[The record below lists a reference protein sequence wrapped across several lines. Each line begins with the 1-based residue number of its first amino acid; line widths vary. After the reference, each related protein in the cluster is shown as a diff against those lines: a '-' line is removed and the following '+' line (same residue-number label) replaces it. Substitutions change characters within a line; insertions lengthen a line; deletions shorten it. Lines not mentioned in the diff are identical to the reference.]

1 MEIQQYIKDYTT
13 LTKPKV
19 NLLLVITA
27 LSAIFLASD
36 NFPSFQVLIAVVVG
50 GTFASGGA
58 GAINHSIDKDIDNTM
73 KRTSARP
80 VAGERISKLN
90 ALIFGVILNVAS
102 FIILTLLTNVLAA
115 FMAISGTLF
124 YVLIYS
130 IWLKKKTFHNIV
142 IGGAA
147 GCFPPLVGW
156 SAVTGDLSLSAW
168 YLFAII
174 FFWTPPHFWAL
185 ALYRSGDYQIAKI
198 PMLPLTNGRTST
210 INHIMVY
217 SLILSFVSF
226 MPAIFGYSG
235 LVYLLIIIPLDIAF
249 VWFAYCIF
257 RNDTDKNA
265 KVLFGFSILY
275 LFLVFSGLLAD
286 DHLLSSFSPNLL

>member
-1 MEIQQYIKDYTT
+1 MEIKQYIKDYTT

-36 NFPSFQVLIAVVVG
+36 SLPSISVLFAVIVG
-50 GTFASGGA
+50 GTLASGGA

-73 KRTSARP
+73 KRTSKRP
-80 VAGERISKLN
+80 VAGDRISKSN
-90 ALIFGVILNVAS
+90 ALLFGIVLNVAS
-102 FIILTLLTNVLAA
+102 FIILTYLTNILAA
-115 FMAISGTLF
+115 LMAISGTLF
-124 YVLIYS
+124 YVIIYS
-130 IWLKKKTFHNIV
+130 IWLKKKTYHNIV

-185 ALYRSGDYQIAKI
+185 AMLMKDDYSKANI
-198 PMLPLTNGRTST
+198 PMLPSVVGIKATFKPMTLHTVT
-210 INHIMVY
+210 
-217 SLILSFVSF
+217 LILLTLVMTFVNSKLSYIYF
-226 MPAIFGYSG
+226 
-235 LVYLLIIIPLDIAF
+235 
-249 VWFAYCIF
+249 
-257 RNDTDKNA
+257 
-265 KVLFGFSILY
+265 FSCLTIGTYY
-275 LFLVFSGLLAD
+275 LFLTYRLYKDYDRQNNLKIYKFSLLYMMLFSVIVIAD
-286 DHLLSSFSPNLL
+286 SLI

>member
-1 MEIQQYIKDYTT
+1 MQIQQYIKDYTT

-36 NFPSFQVLIAVVVG
+36 NFPSIQVLVAVIIG
-50 GTFASGGA
+50 GTLASGGA
-58 GAINHSIDKDIDNTM
+58 GAINHSIDKEIDNTM
-73 KRTSARP
+73 KRTSERP
-80 VAGERISKLN
+80 VAGERISRFN
-90 ALIFGVILNVAS
+90 ALLFGIVLNLAS
-102 FIILTLLTNVLAA
+102 FLILTYLTNMLAA
-115 FMAISGTLF
+115 MMAISGTLF

-130 IWLKKKTFHNIV
+130 IWLKKKTYHNIV

-185 ALYRSGDYQIAKI
+185 AMLMKDDYSKANI
-198 PMLPLTNGRTST
+198 PMLPSVVGIKATFKPMTLHTVT
-210 INHIMVY
+210 
-217 SLILSFVSF
+217 LILLT
-226 MPAIFGYSG
+226 
-235 LVYLLIIIPLDIAF
+235 LVMTFINSKLSYIYF
-249 VWFAYCIF
+249 FSC
-257 RNDTDKNA
+257 
-265 KVLFGFSILY
+265 LFIGTYY
-275 LFLVFSGLLAD
+275 LFLTYKLYKDYDRQNNLKIYKFSLLYMM
-286 DHLLSSFSPNLL
+286 LFSVIVIVDSLV

>member
-185 ALYRSGDYQIAKI
+185 AMLMKDDYSKAKI
-198 PMLPLTNGRTST
+198 PMLPSVVGIEATFKPMTLHTITLILLTLVMTFVNDKLSYIYFLSCAT
-210 INHIMVY
+210 IGIYYLYLTYRLYKDYDRKNNLKVY
-217 SLILSFVSF
+217 KFSLLYMMLYSVIVIADSLI
-226 MPAIFGYSG
+226 
-235 LVYLLIIIPLDIAF
+235 
-249 VWFAYCIF
+249 
-257 RNDTDKNA
+257 
-265 KVLFGFSILY
+265 
-275 LFLVFSGLLAD
+275 
-286 DHLLSSFSPNLL
+286 

>member
-1 MEIQQYIKDYTT
+1 MQIQQYIKDYTT

-36 NFPSFQVLIAVVVG
+36 NFPSIQVLIAVIIG
-50 GTFASGGA
+50 GTLASGGA
-58 GAINHSIDKDIDNTM
+58 GAINHSIDKEIDNTM
-73 KRTSARP
+73 KRTSERP
-80 VAGERISKLN
+80 VAGERISRFN
-90 ALIFGVILNVAS
+90 ALLFGIVLNLAS
-102 FIILTLLTNVLAA
+102 FLILTYLTNMLAA
-115 FMAISGTLF
+115 MMAISGTLF

-130 IWLKKKTFHNIV
+130 IWLKKKTYHNIV

-185 ALYRSGDYQIAKI
+185 AMLMKDDYSKANI
-198 PMLPLTNGRTST
+198 PMLPSVVGIKATFKPMTLHTVT
-210 INHIMVY
+210 
-217 SLILSFVSF
+217 LILLTLVMTFVNSKLSYIYF
-226 MPAIFGYSG
+226 FS
-235 LVYLLIIIPLDIAF
+235 
-249 VWFAYCIF
+249 C
-257 RNDTDKNA
+257 
-265 KVLFGFSILY
+265 FSIGTYY
-275 LFLVFSGLLAD
+275 LFLTYKLYKDYDRQNNLKIYKFSLLYMM
-286 DHLLSSFSPNLL
+286 LFSVIVIVDSLV

>member
-1 MEIQQYIKDYTT
+1 MEIKQYIKDYTT

-36 NFPSFQVLIAVVVG
+36 SLPSISVLFAVIVG
-50 GTFASGGA
+50 GTLASGGA

-73 KRTSARP
+73 KRTSKRP
-80 VAGERISKLN
+80 VAGERISKSN
-90 ALIFGVILNVAS
+90 ALLFGIVLNVAS
-102 FIILTLLTNVLAA
+102 FIILTYLTNILAA
-115 FMAISGTLF
+115 LMAISGTLF
-124 YVLIYS
+124 YVIIYS
-130 IWLKKKTFHNIV
+130 IWLKKKTYHNIV

-185 ALYRSGDYQIAKI
+185 AMLMKDDYSKANI
-198 PMLPLTNGRTST
+198 PMLPSVVGIKATFKPMTLHTVT
-210 INHIMVY
+210 
-217 SLILSFVSF
+217 LILLTLVMTFVNSKLSYIYF
-226 MPAIFGYSG
+226 FSC
-235 LVYLLIIIPLDIAF
+235 LIIGT
-249 VWFAYCIF
+249 Y
-257 RNDTDKNA
+257 
-265 KVLFGFSILY
+265 Y
-275 LFLVFSGLLAD
+275 LFLTYRLYKDYDRQNNLKIYKFSLLYMMLFSVIVIAD
-286 DHLLSSFSPNLL
+286 SYNLNLNRY

>member
-1 MEIQQYIKDYTT
+1 MQIQQYIKDYTT

-36 NFPSFQVLIAVVVG
+36 NFPSIQVLIAVIIG
-50 GTFASGGA
+50 GTLASGGA
-58 GAINHSIDKDIDNTM
+58 GAINHSIDKEIDNTM
-73 KRTSARP
+73 KRTSERP
-80 VAGERISKLN
+80 VAGERISRFN
-90 ALIFGVILNVAS
+90 ALLFGIVLNLAS
-102 FIILTLLTNVLAA
+102 FIILTYLTNMLAA
-115 FMAISGTLF
+115 MMAISGTLF

-130 IWLKKKTFHNIV
+130 IWLKKKTYHNIV

-185 ALYRSGDYQIAKI
+185 AMLMKDDYSKANI
-198 PMLPLTNGRTST
+198 PMLPSVVGIKATFKPMTLHTVT
-210 INHIMVY
+210 
-217 SLILSFVSF
+217 LILLTLLMTFVNSKLSYIYF
-226 MPAIFGYSG
+226 FS
-235 LVYLLIIIPLDIAF
+235 
-249 VWFAYCIF
+249 C
-257 RNDTDKNA
+257 
-265 KVLFGFSILY
+265 LFIGTYY
-275 LFLVFSGLLAD
+275 LFLTYRLYKDYDRQNNLKIYKFSVLYMML
-286 DHLLSSFSPNLL
+286 FSVIVIVDSLV

>member
-27 LSAIFLASD
+27 LSAIFLASE
-36 NFPSFQVLIAVVVG
+36 NLPSIQVLIAVIVG

-73 KRTSARP
+73 KRTSKRP

-90 ALIFGVILNVAS
+90 ALIFGILLNVAS
-102 FIILTLLTNVLAA
+102 FTILSVLTNVLAA
-115 FMAISGTLF
+115 VMAISGTLF
-124 YVLIYS
+124 YVIIYS

-185 ALYRSGDYQIAKI
+185 AMLMKDDYSKAKI
-198 PMLPLTNGRTST
+198 PMLPSVVGIEATFKPMTLHT
-210 INHIMVY
+210 IT
-217 SLILSFVSF
+217 LILLTLVMTFVNNKL
-226 MPAIFGYSG
+226 GYIYFLSCT
-235 LVYLLIIIPLDIAF
+235 IIGI
-249 VWFAYCIF
+249 YY
-257 RNDTDKNA
+257 
-265 KVLFGFSILY
+265 LY
-275 LFLVFSGLLAD
+275 LTYKLYKDYDRESNLKIYKFSLLYMMLFSVIVIAD
-286 DHLLSSFSPNLL
+286 SII

>member
-1 MEIQQYIKDYTT
+1 MQIQQYIKDYTT

-36 NFPSFQVLIAVVVG
+36 NFPSIQVLIAVIIG
-50 GTFASGGA
+50 GTLASGGA
-58 GAINHSIDKDIDNTM
+58 GAINHSIDKEIDNTM
-73 KRTSARP
+73 KRTSERP
-80 VAGERISKLN
+80 VAGERISRFN
-90 ALIFGVILNVAS
+90 ALLFGIVLNLAS
-102 FIILTLLTNVLAA
+102 FLILTYLTNMLAA
-115 FMAISGTLF
+115 IMAISGTLF

-130 IWLKKKTFHNIV
+130 IWLKKKTYHNIV

-185 ALYRSGDYQIAKI
+185 AMLMKDDYSKANI
-198 PMLPLTNGRTST
+198 PMLPSVVGIKATFKPMTLHTVT
-210 INHIMVY
+210 
-217 SLILSFVSF
+217 LILLTLVMTFVNSKLSYIYF
-226 MPAIFGYSG
+226 FS
-235 LVYLLIIIPLDIAF
+235 
-249 VWFAYCIF
+249 C
-257 RNDTDKNA
+257 
-265 KVLFGFSILY
+265 LFIGTYY
-275 LFLVFSGLLAD
+275 LFLTYKLYKDYDRQNNLKIYKFSLLYMM
-286 DHLLSSFSPNLL
+286 LFSVIVIVDSLV

>member
-1 MEIQQYIKDYTT
+1 MQIQQYIKDYTT

-36 NFPSFQVLIAVVVG
+36 NFPSIQVLIAVIIG
-50 GTFASGGA
+50 GTLASGGA
-58 GAINHSIDKDIDNTM
+58 GAINHSIDKEIDNTM
-73 KRTSARP
+73 KRTSERP
-80 VAGERISKLN
+80 VAGERISRFN
-90 ALIFGVILNVAS
+90 ALFFGIVLNLAS
-102 FIILTLLTNVLAA
+102 FIILTYLTNMLAA
-115 FMAISGTLF
+115 MMAISGTLF

-130 IWLKKKTFHNIV
+130 IWLKKKTYHNIV

-185 ALYRSGDYQIAKI
+185 AMLMKDDYSKANI
-198 PMLPLTNGRTST
+198 PMLPSVVGIKATFKPMTLHTVT
-210 INHIMVY
+210 
-217 SLILSFVSF
+217 LILLTLVMTFVNSKLSYIYF
-226 MPAIFGYSG
+226 FS
-235 LVYLLIIIPLDIAF
+235 
-249 VWFAYCIF
+249 C
-257 RNDTDKNA
+257 
-265 KVLFGFSILY
+265 LFIGTYY
-275 LFLVFSGLLAD
+275 LFLTYRLYKDYDMQNNLKIYKFSLLYMM
-286 DHLLSSFSPNLL
+286 LFSVIVIVDSLV

>member
-1 MEIQQYIKDYTT
+1 MQIQQYIKDYTT

-36 NFPSFQVLIAVVVG
+36 NFPSIQVLIAVIIG
-50 GTFASGGA
+50 GTLASGGA
-58 GAINHSIDKDIDNTM
+58 GAINHSIDKEIDNTM
-73 KRTSARP
+73 KRTSERP
-80 VAGERISKLN
+80 VAGERISRFN
-90 ALIFGVILNVAS
+90 ALLFGIVLNLAS
-102 FIILTLLTNVLAA
+102 FLILTYLTNMLAA
-115 FMAISGTLF
+115 MMAISGTLF

-130 IWLKKKTFHNIV
+130 IWLKKKTYHNIV

-185 ALYRSGDYQIAKI
+185 AMLMKDDYSKANI
-198 PMLPLTNGRTST
+198 PMLPSVVGIKATFKPMTLHTVTLILLTLVMTFVNSKLSYITSF
-210 INHIMVY
+210 HAY
-217 SLILSFVSF
+217 SL
-226 MPAIFGYSG
+226 AHTIFS
-235 LVYLLIIIPLDIAF
+235 
-249 VWFAYCIF
+249 
-257 RNDTDKNA
+257 
-265 KVLFGFSILY
+265 
-275 LFLVFSGLLAD
+275 
-286 DHLLSSFSPNLL
+286 

>member
-1 MEIQQYIKDYTT
+1 MEIKQYIKDYTT

-36 NFPSFQVLIAVVVG
+36 SLPSISVLFAVIVG
-50 GTFASGGA
+50 GTLASGGA

-73 KRTSARP
+73 KRTSKRP
-80 VAGERISKLN
+80 VAGDRISKSN
-90 ALIFGVILNVAS
+90 ALLFGIVLNVAS
-102 FIILTLLTNVLAA
+102 FIILTYLTNILAA
-115 FMAISGTLF
+115 LMAISGTLF
-124 YVLIYS
+124 YVIIYS
-130 IWLKKKTFHNIV
+130 IWLKKKTYHNIV

-185 ALYRSGDYQIAKI
+185 AMLMKDDYSKANI
-198 PMLPLTNGRTST
+198 PMLPSVVGIKATFKPMTLHTVT
-210 INHIMVY
+210 
-217 SLILSFVSF
+217 LILLTLVMTFVNSKLSYIYF
-226 MPAIFGYSG
+226 FSCLTIG
-235 LVYLLIIIPLDIAF
+235 
-249 VWFAYCIF
+249 AY
-257 RNDTDKNA
+257 
-265 KVLFGFSILY
+265 Y
-275 LFLVFSGLLAD
+275 LFLTYRLYKDYDRQNNLKIYKFSLLYMMLFSVIVIAD
-286 DHLLSSFSPNLL
+286 SLI

>member
-27 LSAIFLASD
+27 LSAIFLASE
-36 NFPSFQVLIAVVVG
+36 NLPSIQVLIAVIVG

-73 KRTSARP
+73 KRTSKRP

-90 ALIFGVILNVAS
+90 ALIFGILLNVAS
-102 FIILTLLTNVLAA
+102 FTILSVLTNVLAA
-115 FMAISGTLF
+115 VMAISGTLF
-124 YVLIYS
+124 YVIIYS

-185 ALYRSGDYQIAKI
+185 AMLMKDDYSKAKI
-198 PMLPLTNGRTST
+198 PMLPSVVGIEATFKPMTLHTITLIMLTLVMTFVNNKLSYIYFLSCT
-210 INHIMVY
+210 IIGIY
-217 SLILSFVSF
+217 
-226 MPAIFGYSG
+226 Y
-235 LVYLLIIIPLDIAF
+235 
-249 VWFAYCIF
+249 
-257 RNDTDKNA
+257 
-265 KVLFGFSILY
+265 LY
-275 LFLVFSGLLAD
+275 LTYKLYKDYDRENNLKIYKFSLLYMM
-286 DHLLSSFSPNLL
+286 LFSVIVITDSII

>member
-1 MEIQQYIKDYTT
+1 MEIKQYIKDYTT

-36 NFPSFQVLIAVVVG
+36 SLPSISVLVAVIVG
-50 GTFASGGA
+50 GTLASGGA

-73 KRTSARP
+73 KRTSKRP
-80 VAGERISKLN
+80 VAGERISKSN
-90 ALIFGVILNVAS
+90 ALLFGIVLNVAS
-102 FIILTLLTNVLAA
+102 FIILTYLTNILAA
-115 FMAISGTLF
+115 LMAISGTLF
-124 YVLIYS
+124 YVIIYS
-130 IWLKKKTFHNIV
+130 IWLKKKTYHNIV

-185 ALYRSGDYQIAKI
+185 AMLMKDDYSKANI
-198 PMLPLTNGRTST
+198 PMLPSVVGIKATFKPMTLHTVT
-210 INHIMVY
+210 
-217 SLILSFVSF
+217 LILLTLVMTFVNSKLSYIYF
-226 MPAIFGYSG
+226 
-235 LVYLLIIIPLDIAF
+235 
-249 VWFAYCIF
+249 
-257 RNDTDKNA
+257 
-265 KVLFGFSILY
+265 FSCLTIGTYY
-275 LFLVFSGLLAD
+275 LFLTYRLYKDYDRQNNLRIYKFSLLYMMLFSVIVIAD
-286 DHLLSSFSPNLL
+286 SLI

>member
-27 LSAIFLASD
+27 LSAIFLASE
-36 NFPSFQVLIAVVVG
+36 NFPSFQVLIAVIVG

-73 KRTSARP
+73 KRTSKRP

-90 ALIFGVILNVAS
+90 ALIFGILLNVAS
-102 FIILTLLTNVLAA
+102 FTILSVLTNVLAA
-115 FMAISGTLF
+115 VMAISGTLF
-124 YVLIYS
+124 YVIIYS

-185 ALYRSGDYQIAKI
+185 AMLMKDDYSKAKI
-198 PMLPLTNGRTST
+198 PMLPSVVGIEATFKPMTLHT
-210 INHIMVY
+210 IT
-217 SLILSFVSF
+217 LILLTLVMTFVNNKL
-226 MPAIFGYSG
+226 GYIYFLSCT
-235 LVYLLIIIPLDIAF
+235 IIGI
-249 VWFAYCIF
+249 YY
-257 RNDTDKNA
+257 
-265 KVLFGFSILY
+265 LY
-275 LFLVFSGLLAD
+275 LTYKLYKDYDRENNLKIYKFSLLYMM
-286 DHLLSSFSPNLL
+286 LFSVIVITDSII

>member
-27 LSAIFLASD
+27 LSAIFLASE
-36 NFPSFQVLIAVVVG
+36 NLPSIQVLIAVIVG
-50 GTFASGGA
+50 GTLASGGA

-73 KRTSARP
+73 KRTSKRP
-80 VAGERISKLN
+80 VAGERISKSN
-90 ALIFGVILNVAS
+90 ALIFGILLNIAS
-102 FIILTLLTNVLAA
+102 FIILTVLTNVLAA
-115 FMAISGTLF
+115 TMAISGTLF
-124 YVLIYS
+124 YVIIYS

-168 YLFAII
+168 YLFTII

-185 ALYRSGDYQIAKI
+185 AMLMKDDYSKAEI
-198 PMLPLTNGRTST
+198 PMLPSVVGIEATFKPMTLYT
-210 INHIMVY
+210 IT
-217 SLILSFVSF
+217 LILLTLVMTFVNNKLSYIYF
-226 MPAIFGYSG
+226 LSCSVLGIYY
-235 LVYLLIIIPLDIAF
+235 LYLTYKLYKDYDRQNNLKVYKFSLLYMMLFSVIVI
-249 VWFAYCIF
+249 
-257 RNDTDKNA
+257 TD
-265 KVLFGFSILY
+265 SIL
-275 LFLVFSGLLAD
+275 
-286 DHLLSSFSPNLL
+286 

>member
-27 LSAIFLASD
+27 LSAIFLASE
-36 NFPSFQVLIAVVVG
+36 NLPSIQVLLAVIVG

-73 KRTSARP
+73 KRTSKRP
-80 VAGERISKLN
+80 VAGERISKSN
-90 ALIFGVILNVAS
+90 ALIFGILLNVAS
-102 FIILTLLTNVLAA
+102 FIILTVLTNVLAA
-115 FMAISGTLF
+115 TMAISGTLF
-124 YVLIYS
+124 YVIIYS
-130 IWLKKKTFHNIV
+130 MWLKKKTFHNIV

-185 ALYRSGDYQIAKI
+185 AMLMKDDYSKAEI
-198 PMLPLTNGRTST
+198 PMLPSVVGIEATFKPMALHT
-210 INHIMVY
+210 IT
-217 SLILSFVSF
+217 LILLTLVMTFVNNKLSYIYF
-226 MPAIFGYSG
+226 LSCSVIGIY
-235 LVYLLIIIPLDIAF
+235 
-249 VWFAYCIF
+249 
-257 RNDTDKNA
+257 
-265 KVLFGFSILY
+265 Y
-275 LFLVFSGLLAD
+275 LFLTYKLYKDYDRQNNLKIYKFSLLYMMLFSVIVITD
-286 DHLLSSFSPNLL
+286 SLL

>member
-36 NFPSFQVLIAVVVG
+36 NFPSFQVLLAVIIG

-73 KRTSARP
+73 KRTSKRP

-90 ALIFGVILNVAS
+90 ALIFGITLNIAS
-102 FIILTLLTNVLAA
+102 FIILTALTNIFAA
-115 FMAISGTLF
+115 IMAISGTLF
-124 YVLIYS
+124 YVFIYS
-130 IWLKKKTFHNIV
+130 MWLKKKTFHNII

-185 ALYRSGDYQIAKI
+185 AMLMKDDYSKANI
-198 PMLPLTNGRTST
+198 PMLPSVVGIEATFKPMALHTITLIMLTLIMTF
-210 INHIMVY
+210 INNKLSYIYFLSCSVLGIYYLYLTFKLYKDYDRPNNLKIYKFSLLYMMLFSVIVIAD
-217 SLILSFVSF
+217 SLI
-226 MPAIFGYSG
+226 
-235 LVYLLIIIPLDIAF
+235 
-249 VWFAYCIF
+249 
-257 RNDTDKNA
+257 
-265 KVLFGFSILY
+265 
-275 LFLVFSGLLAD
+275 
-286 DHLLSSFSPNLL
+286 

>member
-1 MEIQQYIKDYTT
+1 MQIQQYIRDYTT

-36 NFPSFQVLIAVVVG
+36 NFPSIQVLIAVIIG
-50 GTFASGGA
+50 GTLASGGA
-58 GAINHSIDKDIDNTM
+58 GAINHSIDKEIDNTM
-73 KRTSARP
+73 KRTSERP
-80 VAGERISKLN
+80 VAGERISRFN
-90 ALIFGVILNVAS
+90 ALLFGIVLNLAS
-102 FIILTLLTNVLAA
+102 FLILTYLTNMLAA
-115 FMAISGTLF
+115 MMAISGTLF

-130 IWLKKKTFHNIV
+130 IWLKKKTYHNIV

-185 ALYRSGDYQIAKI
+185 AMLMKDDYSKANI
-198 PMLPLTNGRTST
+198 PMLPSVVGIKATFKPMTLHTVT
-210 INHIMVY
+210 
-217 SLILSFVSF
+217 LILLTLVMTFVNSKLSYIYF
-226 MPAIFGYSG
+226 
-235 LVYLLIIIPLDIAF
+235 
-249 VWFAYCIF
+249 
-257 RNDTDKNA
+257 
-265 KVLFGFSILY
+265 FSCLSIGTYY
-275 LFLVFSGLLAD
+275 LFLTYKLYKDYDRQNNLKIYKFSLLYMM
-286 DHLLSSFSPNLL
+286 LFSVIVIVDSLV

>member
-1 MEIQQYIKDYTT
+1 MEIKQYIKDYTT

-36 NFPSFQVLIAVVVG
+36 SLPSISVLFAVIVG
-50 GTFASGGA
+50 GTLASGGA

-73 KRTSARP
+73 KRTSKRP
-80 VAGERISKLN
+80 VAGERISKYN
-90 ALIFGVILNVAS
+90 ALLFGIILNVAS
-102 FIILTLLTNVLAA
+102 FIILTYLTNILAA
-115 FMAISGTLF
+115 LMAISGTLF
-124 YVLIYS
+124 YVIIYS
-130 IWLKKKTFHNIV
+130 IWLKKKTYHNIV

-185 ALYRSGDYQIAKI
+185 AMLMKDDYSKANI
-198 PMLPLTNGRTST
+198 PMLPSVVGIKATFKPMTLHTVT
-210 INHIMVY
+210 
-217 SLILSFVSF
+217 LILLTLVMTFVNSKLSYIYF
-226 MPAIFGYSG
+226 
-235 LVYLLIIIPLDIAF
+235 
-249 VWFAYCIF
+249 
-257 RNDTDKNA
+257 
-265 KVLFGFSILY
+265 FSCLTIGTYY
-275 LFLVFSGLLAD
+275 LFLTYRLYKDYDRQNNLKIYKFSLLYMMLFSVIVIAD
-286 DHLLSSFSPNLL
+286 SLI

>member
-27 LSAIFLASD
+27 LSAIFLASE
-36 NFPSFQVLIAVVVG
+36 NFPSIQVLIAVIVG

-58 GAINHSIDKDIDNTM
+58 GAINHSIDKDIDNTK
-73 KRTSARP
+73 KRTAKRP

-90 ALIFGVILNVAS
+90 ALIFGILLNVAS
-102 FIILTLLTNVLAA
+102 FAILTALTNVLAA
-115 FMAISGTLF
+115 IMAISGTLF
-124 YVLIYS
+124 YVIIYS

-185 ALYRSGDYQIAKI
+185 AMLMKDDYSKAKI
-198 PMLPLTNGRTST
+198 PMLPSVVGIEATFKPMTLHTITLIMLTLVMTFVNNKLGY
-210 INHIMVY
+210 IY
-217 SLILSFVSF
+217 FLSC
-226 MPAIFGYSG
+226 AIIGIY
-235 LVYLLIIIPLDIAF
+235 Y
-249 VWFAYCIF
+249 
-257 RNDTDKNA
+257 
-265 KVLFGFSILY
+265 LY
-275 LFLVFSGLLAD
+275 LTYKLYKDYDRENNLKIYKFSLLYMM
-286 DHLLSSFSPNLL
+286 LFSVIVITDSII

>member
-36 NFPSFQVLIAVVVG
+36 SLPSISVLVAVIVG
-50 GTFASGGA
+50 GTLASGGA

-73 KRTSARP
+73 KRTSKRP
-80 VAGERISKLN
+80 VAGERISKSN
-90 ALIFGVILNVAS
+90 ALLFGIVLNVAS
-102 FIILTLLTNVLAA
+102 FIILTYLTNILAA
-115 FMAISGTLF
+115 LMAISGTLF
-124 YVLIYS
+124 YVIIYS
-130 IWLKKKTFHNIV
+130 IWLKKKTYHNIV

-185 ALYRSGDYQIAKI
+185 AMLMKDDYSKANI
-198 PMLPLTNGRTST
+198 PMLPSVVGIKATFKPMTLHT
-210 INHIMVY
+210 IT
-217 SLILSFVSF
+217 LILLTLVMTFVNNKLGYIYFFSCL
-226 MPAIFGYSG
+226 AIGTY
-235 LVYLLIIIPLDIAF
+235 
-249 VWFAYCIF
+249 
-257 RNDTDKNA
+257 
-265 KVLFGFSILY
+265 Y
-275 LFLVFSGLLAD
+275 LFLTFKLYKDYDRQNNLKIYKFSLLYMM
-286 DHLLSSFSPNLL
+286 LFSVIVIVDSLI

>member
-36 NFPSFQVLIAVVVG
+36 NFPSFQVLLAVIIG

-58 GAINHSIDKDIDNTM
+58 GAINHSNDKDIDNTM
-73 KRTSARP
+73 KRTSKRP

-90 ALIFGVILNVAS
+90 ALIFGITLNVAS
-102 FIILTLLTNVLAA
+102 FIILTALTNIFAA
-115 FMAISGTLF
+115 IMAISGTLF
-124 YVLIYS
+124 YVFIYS
-130 IWLKKKTFHNIV
+130 MWLKKKTFHNII

-185 ALYRSGDYQIAKI
+185 AMLMKDDYSKANI
-198 PMLPLTNGRTST
+198 PMLPSVVGIEATFKPMALHTITLIMLTLIMTF
-210 INHIMVY
+210 INNKLSYIYFLSCSVLGIYYLYLTFKLYKDYDRPNNLKIYKFSLLYMMLFSVIVIAD
-217 SLILSFVSF
+217 SLI
-226 MPAIFGYSG
+226 
-235 LVYLLIIIPLDIAF
+235 
-249 VWFAYCIF
+249 
-257 RNDTDKNA
+257 
-265 KVLFGFSILY
+265 
-275 LFLVFSGLLAD
+275 
-286 DHLLSSFSPNLL
+286 

>member
-73 KRTSARP
+73 KRTSTRP
-80 VAGERISKLN
+80 VAGDRISKIN

-102 FIILTLLTNVLAA
+102 FILLTLLTNVLAA
-115 FMAISGTLF
+115 LMAISGTLF

-185 ALYRSGDYQIAKI
+185 AMLMKDDYSKARI
-198 PMLPLTNGRTST
+198 PMLPSVVGIEATFKPMTLHT
-210 INHIMVY
+210 IT
-217 SLILSFVSF
+217 LILLTLVMTFVNDKLSYIYF
-226 MPAIFGYSG
+226 LSCAIIGIY
-235 LVYLLIIIPLDIAF
+235 
-249 VWFAYCIF
+249 
-257 RNDTDKNA
+257 
-265 KVLFGFSILY
+265 Y
-275 LFLVFSGLLAD
+275 LFLTYKLYKDYNRKNNLKVYKFSLLYMMLYSVIVIAD
-286 DHLLSSFSPNLL
+286 SLI

>member
-36 NFPSFQVLIAVVVG
+36 SLPNINVLIAVIVG
-50 GTFASGGA
+50 GTLASGGA

-73 KRTSARP
+73 KRTSKRP
-80 VAGERISKLN
+80 VAGERISKSN
-90 ALIFGVILNVAS
+90 ALIFGIVLNVAS
-102 FIILTLLTNVLAA
+102 FIILTYLTNILAA
-115 FMAISGTLF
+115 LMAISGTLF

-130 IWLKKKTFHNIV
+130 IWLKKKTYHNIV

-185 ALYRSGDYQIAKI
+185 AMLMKDDYSKANI
-198 PMLPLTNGRTST
+198 PMLPSVVGIKATFKPMTLHTVT
-210 INHIMVY
+210 
-217 SLILSFVSF
+217 LILLTLVMTFVNSKLSYIYF
-226 MPAIFGYSG
+226 
-235 LVYLLIIIPLDIAF
+235 
-249 VWFAYCIF
+249 
-257 RNDTDKNA
+257 
-265 KVLFGFSILY
+265 FSCLTIGTYY
-275 LFLVFSGLLAD
+275 LFLTYKLYKDYDRQNNLKIYKFSLLYMM
-286 DHLLSSFSPNLL
+286 LFSVIVIVDSLI

>member
-90 ALIFGVILNVAS
+90 ALIFGIILNVAS

-185 ALYRSGDYQIAKI
+185 AMLMKDDYSKAKI
-198 PMLPLTNGRTST
+198 PMLPSVVGIKATFKPMTLHTITLILLTLVMTFVNDKLSYIYFLSCAT
-210 INHIMVY
+210 IGIYYLYLTYKLYKDYDRNNNLKIYKFSLLYMMLYSVIVIAD
-217 SLILSFVSF
+217 SLI
-226 MPAIFGYSG
+226 
-235 LVYLLIIIPLDIAF
+235 
-249 VWFAYCIF
+249 
-257 RNDTDKNA
+257 
-265 KVLFGFSILY
+265 
-275 LFLVFSGLLAD
+275 
-286 DHLLSSFSPNLL
+286 

>member
-1 MEIQQYIKDYTT
+1 MQIQQYIKDYTT

-36 NFPSFQVLIAVVVG
+36 NFPSIQVLIAVIIG
-50 GTFASGGA
+50 GTLASGGA
-58 GAINHSIDKDIDNTM
+58 GAINHSIDKEIDNTM
-73 KRTSARP
+73 KRTSERP
-80 VAGERISKLN
+80 VAGERISRFN
-90 ALIFGVILNVAS
+90 ALLFGIVLNLAS
-102 FIILTLLTNVLAA
+102 FIILTYLTNMLAA
-115 FMAISGTLF
+115 MMAISGTLF

-130 IWLKKKTFHNIV
+130 IWLKKKTYHNIV

-185 ALYRSGDYQIAKI
+185 AMLMKDDYSKANI
-198 PMLPLTNGRTST
+198 PMLPSVVGIKATFKPMTLHTVT
-210 INHIMVY
+210 
-217 SLILSFVSF
+217 LILLT
-226 MPAIFGYSG
+226 
-235 LVYLLIIIPLDIAF
+235 LVMTFINSKLSYIYF
-249 VWFAYCIF
+249 FSC
-257 RNDTDKNA
+257 
-265 KVLFGFSILY
+265 LFIGTYY
-275 LFLVFSGLLAD
+275 LFLTYRLYKDYDRQNNLKIYKFSLLYMM
-286 DHLLSSFSPNLL
+286 LFSVIVIVDSLV

>member
-1 MEIQQYIKDYTT
+1 MQIQQYIRDYTT

-36 NFPSFQVLIAVVVG
+36 NFPSIQVLIAVIIG
-50 GTFASGGA
+50 GTLASGGA
-58 GAINHSIDKDIDNTM
+58 GAINHSIDKEIDNTM
-73 KRTSARP
+73 KRTSKRP
-80 VAGERISKLN
+80 VAGERISRFN
-90 ALIFGVILNVAS
+90 ALLFGIVLNLAS
-102 FIILTLLTNVLAA
+102 FLILTYLTNMLAA
-115 FMAISGTLF
+115 MMAISGTLF

-130 IWLKKKTFHNIV
+130 IWLKKKTYHNIV

-185 ALYRSGDYQIAKI
+185 AMLMKDDYSKANI
-198 PMLPLTNGRTST
+198 PMLPSVVGIKATFKPMTLHTVT
-210 INHIMVY
+210 
-217 SLILSFVSF
+217 LILLTLVMTFVNSKLSYIYF
-226 MPAIFGYSG
+226 FS
-235 LVYLLIIIPLDIAF
+235 
-249 VWFAYCIF
+249 C
-257 RNDTDKNA
+257 
-265 KVLFGFSILY
+265 LFIGTYY
-275 LFLVFSGLLAD
+275 LFLTYKLYKDYDRQNNLKIYKFSLLYMM
-286 DHLLSSFSPNLL
+286 LFSVIVIVDSLV

>member
-1 MEIQQYIKDYTT
+1 MQIQQYIKDYTT

-36 NFPSFQVLIAVVVG
+36 NFPSIQVLIAVIIG
-50 GTFASGGA
+50 GTLASGGA
-58 GAINHSIDKDIDNTM
+58 GAINHSIDKEIDNTM
-73 KRTSARP
+73 KRTSQRP
-80 VAGERISKLN
+80 VAGERISRFN
-90 ALIFGVILNVAS
+90 ALLFGIVLNLAS
-102 FIILTLLTNVLAA
+102 FIILTYLTNMLAA
-115 FMAISGTLF
+115 MMAISGTLF

-130 IWLKKKTFHNIV
+130 IWLKKKTYHNIV

-185 ALYRSGDYQIAKI
+185 AMLMKDDYSKANI
-198 PMLPLTNGRTST
+198 PMLPSVVGIKATFKPMTLHTVT
-210 INHIMVY
+210 
-217 SLILSFVSF
+217 LILLTLVMTFVNSKLSYIYF
-226 MPAIFGYSG
+226 FS
-235 LVYLLIIIPLDIAF
+235 
-249 VWFAYCIF
+249 C
-257 RNDTDKNA
+257 
-265 KVLFGFSILY
+265 LFIGTYY
-275 LFLVFSGLLAD
+275 LFLTYRLYKDYDRQNNLKIYKFSLLYMM
-286 DHLLSSFSPNLL
+286 LFSVIVIVDSLV

>member
-27 LSAIFLASD
+27 LSAIFLASE
-36 NFPSFQVLIAVVVG
+36 NLPSIQVLIAVIVG
-50 GTFASGGA
+50 GTLASGGA

-73 KRTSARP
+73 KRTSKRP
-80 VAGERISKLN
+80 VAGERISKSN
-90 ALIFGVILNVAS
+90 ALIFGILLNIAS
-102 FIILTLLTNVLAA
+102 FIILTVLTNVLAA
-115 FMAISGTLF
+115 TMAISGTLF
-124 YVLIYS
+124 YVIIYS

-168 YLFAII
+168 YLFTII

-185 ALYRSGDYQIAKI
+185 AMLMKDDYSKAEI
-198 PMLPLTNGRTST
+198 PMLPSVVGIEATFKPMTLYT
-210 INHIMVY
+210 IT
-217 SLILSFVSF
+217 LILLTLVMTFVNNKLSYIYF
-226 MPAIFGYSG
+226 LSCSVLGIYY
-235 LVYLLIIIPLDIAF
+235 LYLTYKLYKNYDRQNNLKVYKFSLLYMMLFSVIVI
-249 VWFAYCIF
+249 
-257 RNDTDKNA
+257 TD
-265 KVLFGFSILY
+265 SIL
-275 LFLVFSGLLAD
+275 
-286 DHLLSSFSPNLL
+286 

>member
-1 MEIQQYIKDYTT
+1 MEIKQYIKDYTT

-36 NFPSFQVLIAVVVG
+36 SLPSISVLFAVIVG
-50 GTFASGGA
+50 GTLASGGA

-73 KRTSARP
+73 KRTSKRP
-80 VAGERISKLN
+80 VAGERISKFN
-90 ALIFGVILNVAS
+90 ALLFGIVLNVAS
-102 FIILTLLTNVLAA
+102 FIILTYLTNILAA
-115 FMAISGTLF
+115 LMAISGTLF
-124 YVLIYS
+124 YVIIYS
-130 IWLKKKTFHNIV
+130 IWLKKKTYHNIV

-185 ALYRSGDYQIAKI
+185 AMLMKDDYSKANI
-198 PMLPLTNGRTST
+198 PMLPSVVGIKATFKPMTLHTVT
-210 INHIMVY
+210 
-217 SLILSFVSF
+217 LILLTLVMTFVNSKLSYIYF
-226 MPAIFGYSG
+226 FSCLTIG
-235 LVYLLIIIPLDIAF
+235 
-249 VWFAYCIF
+249 AY
-257 RNDTDKNA
+257 
-265 KVLFGFSILY
+265 Y
-275 LFLVFSGLLAD
+275 LFLTFRLYKDYDRQNNLKIYKFSLLYMMLFSVIVIAD
-286 DHLLSSFSPNLL
+286 SLI

>member
-1 MEIQQYIKDYTT
+1 MEIKQYIKDYTT

-36 NFPSFQVLIAVVVG
+36 SLPSISVLFAVIVG
-50 GTFASGGA
+50 GTLASGGA

-73 KRTSARP
+73 KRTSKRP
-80 VAGERISKLN
+80 VAGERISKSN
-90 ALIFGVILNVAS
+90 ALLFGIVLNVAS
-102 FIILTLLTNVLAA
+102 FIILTYLTNILAA
-115 FMAISGTLF
+115 LMAISGTLF
-124 YVLIYS
+124 YVIIYS
-130 IWLKKKTFHNIV
+130 IWLKKKTYHNIV

-185 ALYRSGDYQIAKI
+185 AMLMKDDYSKANI
-198 PMLPLTNGRTST
+198 PMLPSVVGIKATFKPMTLHTVT
-210 INHIMVY
+210 
-217 SLILSFVSF
+217 LILLTLVMTFVNSKLSYIYF
-226 MPAIFGYSG
+226 FSCLTIG
-235 LVYLLIIIPLDIAF
+235 
-249 VWFAYCIF
+249 AY
-257 RNDTDKNA
+257 
-265 KVLFGFSILY
+265 Y
-275 LFLVFSGLLAD
+275 LFLTFRLYKEYDRQNNLKIYKFSLLYMMLFSVIVIAD
-286 DHLLSSFSPNLL
+286 SLI

>member
-1 MEIQQYIKDYTT
+1 MEIKQYIKDYTT

-36 NFPSFQVLIAVVVG
+36 SLPSISVLFAVIVG
-50 GTFASGGA
+50 GTLASGGA

-73 KRTSARP
+73 KRTSKRP
-80 VAGERISKLN
+80 VAGERISKSN
-90 ALIFGVILNVAS
+90 ALLFGIVLNVAS
-102 FIILTLLTNVLAA
+102 FIILTYLTNILAA
-115 FMAISGTLF
+115 LMAISGTLF
-124 YVLIYS
+124 YVIIYS
-130 IWLKKKTFHNIV
+130 IWLKKKTYHNIV

-185 ALYRSGDYQIAKI
+185 AMLMKDDYSKANI
-198 PMLPLTNGRTST
+198 PMLPSVVGIKATFKPMTLHTVT
-210 INHIMVY
+210 
-217 SLILSFVSF
+217 LILLTLVMTFVNSKL
-226 MPAIFGYSG
+226 S
-235 LVYLLIIIPLDIAF
+235 YLYF
-249 VWFAYCIF
+249 
-257 RNDTDKNA
+257 
-265 KVLFGFSILY
+265 FSCLTIGTYY
-275 LFLVFSGLLAD
+275 LFLTYRLYKDYDRQNNLKIYKFSLLYMMLFSVIVIAD
-286 DHLLSSFSPNLL
+286 SLI

>member
-1 MEIQQYIKDYTT
+1 MQIQQYIKDYTT

-36 NFPSFQVLIAVVVG
+36 NFPSIQVLVAVIIG
-50 GTFASGGA
+50 GTLASGGA
-58 GAINHSIDKDIDNTM
+58 GAINHSIDKEIDNTM
-73 KRTSARP
+73 KRTSERP
-80 VAGERISKLN
+80 VAGERISRSN
-90 ALIFGVILNVAS
+90 ALLFGIVLNLAS
-102 FIILTLLTNVLAA
+102 FLILTYLTNMLAA
-115 FMAISGTLF
+115 MMAISGTLF

-130 IWLKKKTFHNIV
+130 IWLKKKTYHNIV

-185 ALYRSGDYQIAKI
+185 AMLMKDDYSKANI
-198 PMLPLTNGRTST
+198 PMLPSVVGIKATFKPMGLHTVT
-210 INHIMVY
+210 
-217 SLILSFVSF
+217 LILLTLVMTFVNSKLSYIYF
-226 MPAIFGYSG
+226 FSCLFIG
-235 LVYLLIIIPLDIAF
+235 
-249 VWFAYCIF
+249 AY
-257 RNDTDKNA
+257 
-265 KVLFGFSILY
+265 Y
-275 LFLVFSGLLAD
+275 LFLTYKLYKDYDRQNNLKIYKFSLLYMM
-286 DHLLSSFSPNLL
+286 LFSVIVIVDSLV